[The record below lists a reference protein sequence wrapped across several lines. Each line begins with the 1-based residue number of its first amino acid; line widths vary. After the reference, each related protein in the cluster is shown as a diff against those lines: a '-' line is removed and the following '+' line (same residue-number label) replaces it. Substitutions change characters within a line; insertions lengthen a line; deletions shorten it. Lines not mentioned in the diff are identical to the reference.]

1 MQGEINRINVFVSDH
16 KLVLMISDNGKDC
29 LPNNDEVTI
38 THFVLCVVMTTVF
51 STTNN
56 KTSKI
61 SLLQ

>member
-1 MQGEINRINVFVSDH
+1 
-16 KLVLMISDNGKDC
+16 MISNSGKDC